1 MKYSILILLAAL
13 HCSSAQYRNKSF
25 VNEVKAFETYIGASG
40 KAAYVTEYNHPFEQA
55 FLENNIPM
63 LEYFYEQAI
72 ARADEDYHRR
82 IKSVSRRLVEIA
94 KQNPPNPEFPMFRY
108 RDKLMFALMV
118 NHAKKPEC
126 LQAALWLTTKPLLL
140 RMYIHDTFG
149 TSYTYSE
156 AGSKAGSR
164 GMTEKERKAKAYSR
178 YIEYH
183 SEYTYWALPPELSMA
198 LYTQRLISD
207 DFRAAMWNHKKA
219 QSDLRVCGDDEKWLE
234 AYNNGERRTRVIPI
248 PQLRPIL
255 RFLENDGITPSYPN
269 SPDFIADDYKRTFAM
284 EEK

>member
-72 ARADEDYHRR
+72 ANADEEYHRR
-82 IKSVSRRLVEIA
+82 IKSVNRKLVEIA

-108 RDKLMFALMV
+108 KDKLMFALMI

-126 LQAALWLTTKPLLL
+126 LQAAMWLTTKPLLL
-140 RMYIHDTFG
+140 RMHIRHTTG

-164 GMTEKERKAKAYSR
+164 GMTEKEHKARTYGNL
-178 YIEYH
+178 IQEH
-183 SEYTYWALPPELSMA
+183 NVYTYWALPPELGMA
-198 LYTQRLISD
+198 LYEQRLIEE
-207 DFRAAMWNHKKA
+207 DFKAAMWNHKKA
-219 QSDLRVCGDDEKWLE
+219 QGDLRIAGDDEKWLE
-234 AYNNGERRTRVIPI
+234 AYNNGVRRTREIPQT
-248 PQLRPIL
+248 QLRPIL